1 MFTIDEIREII
12 NMVDQS
18 SLQRFEL
25 EQNSI
30 KLVIVKNDL
39 QPSKQGIAVS
49 ETCTAEGSKVSVV
62 PSANRNMPVTTAEK
76 NKIAGLQEIVSPV
89 VGTFYVASEP
99 GAQPFVHV
107 AQKVTA
113 DTLVCVV
120 EVMKLF
126 NEVEAGINGEI
137 VEILVK
143 DGDFVEYG
151 QPLFLVKAE

>member
-1 MFTIDEIREII
+1 MFNIAEIREII
-12 NMVDQS
+12 KMIDQS

-25 EQNSI
+25 EQEGI

-39 QPSKQGIAVS
+39 LSTTHGAELT
-49 ETCTAEGSKVSVV
+49 ETYTEKSAKVPAAKRDIPGTA
-62 PSANRNMPVTTAEK
+62 SAENQMP
-76 NKIAGLQEIVSPV
+76 GLQQIVSPV
-89 VGTFYVASEP
+89 VGTFYESPEP
-99 GAQPFVHV
+99 GAQPFVKV

-113 DTLVCVV
+113 NMVVCVV

-143 DGDFVEYG
+143 DGQFVEYG
-151 QPLFLVKAE
+151 QPLFLVKSE